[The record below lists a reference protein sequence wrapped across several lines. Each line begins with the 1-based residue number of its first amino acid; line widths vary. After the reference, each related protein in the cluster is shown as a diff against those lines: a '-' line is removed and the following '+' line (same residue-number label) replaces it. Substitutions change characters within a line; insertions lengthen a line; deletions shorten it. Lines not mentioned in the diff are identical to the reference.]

1 MNTPKE
7 IAASYIELG
16 YAKATQPKGRM
27 FLLAVLAGVYIALAG
42 AASTVG
48 SAVAGKLAGAC
59 IFPAGLAMV
68 ILAGSE
74 LFTGNNLMIISA
86 LERRISVPQLLAAW
100 AVVYAGNLA
109 GAVLIAAVTVGGG
122 TFAAYYETLLATAGA
137 KTALNFTDALLRG
150 VACNILVCAA
160 VWMAA
165 AARDA
170 EGKVLALYLPVA
182 AFVLSGF
189 EHCIAN
195 MFFIPAGLFA
205 AMRYGGAPESLSWG
219 AFFLKNLLPVTIG
232 NMIGGVGLGTVL
244 KTIYLPARDTAA
256 LK

>member
-7 IAASYIELG
+7 IASSYVELG
-16 YAKATQPKGRM
+16 YTKATLPKGRM

-86 LERRISVPQLLAAW
+86 LERRITPAQLFTAW

-109 GAVLIAAVTVGGG
+109 GAVLIAALTVGGG
-122 TFAAYYETLLATAGA
+122 TFGAYYETLLATAGA
-137 KTALNFTDALLRG
+137 KTALSFSDALLRG

-170 EGKVLALYLPVA
+170 GGKVLALYLPVA
-182 AFVLSGF
+182 AFVLCGF
-189 EHCIAN
+189 EHCVAN

-205 AMRYGGAPESLSWG
+205 AMRYGGAPEGLTWS

-232 NMIGGVGLGTVL
+232 NMLGGVGLGAVL
-244 KTIYLPARDTAA
+244 KAVYLPARETVR
-256 LK
+256 